1 MDIGKILNKSTTDYQ
16 VSMARLVLSYSRADS
31 ATQAQLLESY
41 KAIIAADDARDARDA
56 REDDKSD
63 ERDLSEMDE
72 DQLDE
77 MWAKEDSLER
87 DDDDDELGIDE
98 IMDDPRHGQAEPLNR
113 GEF

>member
-1 MDIGKILNKSTTDYQ
+1 MDIGKILNKSTIDYQ

-41 KAIIAADDARDARDA
+41 KAIIAADDARDAR
-56 REDDKSD
+56 EDDKSD

-87 DDDDDELGIDE
+87 DDHDDELGIDE

>member
-1 MDIGKILNKSTTDYQ
+1 MDIGKILNKTTSDYQ

-41 KAIIAADDARDARDA
+41 KAIIAADDARDAR
-56 REDDKSD
+56 EDDKSD

-87 DDDDDELGIDE
+87 DDDELGVDE
-98 IMDDPRHGQAEPLNR
+98 IMDDPRHGQADPINR
-113 GEF
+113 GDY

>member
-1 MDIGKILNKSTTDYQ
+1 MDIGKILNKTTSDYQ

-41 KAIIAADDARDARDA
+41 KAIIAADDAR
-56 REDDKSD
+56 EDDKSD
-63 ERDLSEMDE
+63 EKDLSEMDE

-87 DDDDDELGIDE
+87 DDDELGIDE
-98 IMDDPRHGQAEPLNR
+98 IMDDPRHGQADPINR
-113 GEF
+113 GDY

>member
-1 MDIGKILNKSTTDYQ
+1 MDIGKILNKTTSNYQ

-41 KAIIAADDARDARDA
+41 KAIIAADDAR
-56 REDDKSD
+56 EDDKSD

-77 MWAKEDSLER
+77 MWAKEDAL
-87 DDDDDELGIDE
+87 DDEELGIDE
-98 IMDDPRHGQAEPLNR
+98 IMDDPRHGQAEPINR
-113 GEF
+113 GDY

>member
-1 MDIGKILNKSTTDYQ
+1 MDIGKILNKTTSDYQ

-41 KAIIAADDARDARDA
+41 KAIIAADDARDA